1 MDTIWIILIL
11 QSIIFG
17 FFSSFIASEKNR
29 DSISWFI
36 LGFLFSIVAVLALVA
51 IPKVEQKPTG
61 SQIMDL
67 SKTVCPFCKEEILP
81 DAILCKHCRS
91 DLSETQ
97 PITISTQVKKVMLE
111 NKVKKIVCPKCK
123 FTEEVSPNDSFHKFK
138 THQGYRWEQSCL
150 ICPKCQKKIYI

>member
-17 FFSSFIASEKNR
+17 FFSSFIAREKNR
-29 DSISWFI
+29 EPISWFI
-36 LGFLFSIVAVLALVA
+36 LGFLFSIITILALVA

-61 SQIMDL
+61 QTLDL
-67 SKTVCPFCKEEILP
+67 SKTICPFCKEEILP

-97 PITISTQVKKVMLE
+97 PITILNQVQKEMLE
-111 NKVKKIVCPKCK
+111 NKVKKIV
-123 FTEEVSPNDSFHKFK
+123 
-138 THQGYRWEQSCL
+138 W
-150 ICPKCQKKIYI
+150 